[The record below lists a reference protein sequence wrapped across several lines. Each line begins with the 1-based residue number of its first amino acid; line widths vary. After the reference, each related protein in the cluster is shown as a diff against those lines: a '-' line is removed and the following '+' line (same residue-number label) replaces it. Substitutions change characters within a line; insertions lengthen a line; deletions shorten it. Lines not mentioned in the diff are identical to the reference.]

1 MSASYTEQIQQMIG
15 NKTVHFPYWG
25 VYNKWKINYFISCY
39 LKSEQLRMNS
49 FPSLGSLGILE
60 VQKGLK
66 QYFNKPQDQ
75 STSHSNNKKKQQKQP
90 K

>member
-1 MSASYTEQIQQMIG
+1 
-15 NKTVHFPYWG
+15 
-25 VYNKWKINYFISCY
+25 
-39 LKSEQLRMNS
+39 MNS
-49 FPSLGSLGILE
+49 FPPLGSLGILE

-75 STSHSNNKKKQQKQP
+75 STSHSNNKKKKKQKQP